1 MAENRLD
8 VTGQWDGQ
16 FSYPRTLPPEF
27 FSASLFESGGAIGG
41 TVTERPA
48 SGQAGAGCF
57 VSTVRGV
64 RHAAEVRFTKTYE
77 GGPRRHVVLYAGRL
91 NADSTEIEGT
101 WRIEGSWSG
110 RFLMIRKDGGAVVA
124 VQREAVVASH

>member
-1 MAENRLD
+1 MNAGEMN

-16 FSYPRTLPPEF
+16 FSYPRMLPPEF
-27 FSASLFESGGAIGG
+27 FSASLFETAGAIGG
-41 TVTERPA
+41 TVTERAA
-48 SGQAGAGCF
+48 SGEAGAECF

-64 RHAAEVRFTKTYE
+64 RHAGEVRFTKTYE

-91 NADSTEIEGT
+91 SADGTEIEGT

-110 RFLMIRKDGGAVVA
+110 RFLMIRKDGGAAVT
-124 VQREAVVASH
+124 VQREAVASL